1 MKASLSS
8 IVYDLAING
17 KINEPL
23 SQEMMDCFRKLAGMA
38 NNLNQLAHEAHIAG
52 YEDVAAADRLL
63 SEKIDEVKITMN
75 AKIMKGKSA
84 GGLID
89 YLNSMKEKNAK
100 VIFSN
105 GVSTTSN
112 RTVVA
117 AFNLQWANSS
127 SKIKD
132 KMGHLVI
139 SFSPKDRERLTDEFI
154 TELCKEYMQRMKFPP
169 TIYLGYRHLDQEH
182 DHVHIAYSRIDNEG
196 KAITCDSNYARS
208 VNICKSIWAKYG
220 LSAPSKRKKDV
231 NRDRLIGKDK
241 VKYHIMDIAFPILD
255 KAGSWKEYIS
265 RLKSEGVDITMVR
278 DEYGNVR
285 GIVYTAENL
294 SFAGKKVDP
303 ELSFGNLRRKFGSY
317 GQEKTAISDIRK
329 HDSVFT
335 GSDMNISK
343 DMAHAEA
350 CPVDTPEYSPN
361 IQNAQSNQE
370 TMAAGNVE
378 SGTDSGSSIG
388 SGIVGAAIEL
398 IVQPHQAP
406 ETGGGGGGSSDD
418 NKRDEE
424 KDKYVPRKGRRR

>member
-1 MKASLSS
+1 
-8 IVYDLAING
+8 
-17 KINEPL
+17 
-23 SQEMMDCFRKLAGMA
+23 
-38 NNLNQLAHEAHIAG
+38 
-52 YEDVAAADRLL
+52 
-63 SEKIDEVKITMN
+63 MN

-208 VNICKSIWAKYG
+208 VNVCKSIRAKYG

-265 RLKSEGVDITMVR
+265 KLKSEGVDITMVR

-317 GQEKTAISDIRK
+317 GQEKPLYRISEN
-329 HDSVFT
+329 
-335 GSDMNISK
+335 M
-343 DMAHAEA
+343 
-350 CPVDTPEYSPN
+350 TPFLPDL
-361 IQNAQSNQE
+361 
-370 TMAAGNVE
+370 T
-378 SGTDSGSSIG
+378 
-388 SGIVGAAIEL
+388 
-398 IVQPHQAP
+398 
-406 ETGGGGGGSSDD
+406 
-418 NKRDEE
+418 
-424 KDKYVPRKGRRR
+424 

>member
-1 MKASLSS
+1 
-8 IVYDLAING
+8 
-17 KINEPL
+17 
-23 SQEMMDCFRKLAGMA
+23 
-38 NNLNQLAHEAHIAG
+38 
-52 YEDVAAADRLL
+52 
-63 SEKIDEVKITMN
+63 MN

-208 VNICKSIWAKYG
+208 VNVCKSIRAKYG

-241 VKYHIMDIAFPILD
+241 VKYHIMDIAFPVLD

-278 DEYGNVR
+278 DGTTNSQFELDGHQSLHVGRSLGLGAQKAKPTR
-285 GIVYTAENL
+285 GVLKQPQPTVGISL
-294 SFAGKKVDP
+294 WLKVP
-303 ELSFGNLRRKFGSY
+303 PYSLTS
-317 GQEKTAISDIRK
+317 
-329 HDSVFT
+329 
-335 GSDMNISK
+335 
-343 DMAHAEA
+343 A
-350 CPVDTPEYSPN
+350 CRHTLQGLD
-361 IQNAQSNQE
+361 
-370 TMAAGNVE
+370 
-378 SGTDSGSSIG
+378 
-388 SGIVGAAIEL
+388 
-398 IVQPHQAP
+398 
-406 ETGGGGGGSSDD
+406 
-418 NKRDEE
+418 
-424 KDKYVPRKGRRR
+424 